1 MYTLVFFAPLFM
13 FFLLFGLGR
22 FLGGYYAALALS
34 ISTFAAWLLC
44 FDALVTILQHSFFLT
59 YYLPFTPLFL
69 VGWFET
75 FWHFGLDYLT
85 LSMFFLITL
94 VSFFIQ
100 LFATAYMGEDASQVR
115 FMVYLSFFMIAMIL
129 LVGASNFLQLF
140 FGWELVGL
148 ASFLLIN
155 FWFSRQDANAA
166 AFKAMAVN
174 RVGDCFLLLALL
186 LFAFQASSFDFD
198 TIFCLSLV
206 RADQPI
212 FIAAFFCLVM
222 GAFAKSA
229 QFFFHTWLP
238 DAMEGPTPVSALLHS
253 ATMVT
258 AGVFL
263 VLRFIDLLEVIP
275 SVRYLVVFVGLL
287 TAFYAI
293 AIAAVADDTKR
304 VTAYTTLN
312 QLGFM
317 LYGCGSL
324 ATATVLFHLIV
335 HGFYKSFSFL
345 VAAAELHDFEDEQDG
360 ESDQLDPVQTNSIYD
375 ILATLVFFSVN
386 AIPFT
391 SPSISKEFLLLAGL
405 ERMPDYFTYLV
416 SIVLFSAV
424 VDEGRDDLEADF
436 QETSYY
442 QDELYSPS
450 TLPGFMLAGCTG
462 LGISSLASATFLEE
476 FFLDMNGAVADT
488 AFFWLDIRG
497 TILLV
502 LPFLSLVLADIDQV
516 RRPILADVGQ
526 TTLTTRADSRYQTII
541 FNSELWGYDEL
552 ITRLAN
558 RFYSFAYWHSNLAV
572 DKGFLEQLYITG
584 PTILI
589 NTAYRRFSAVM
600 YLTLER
606 LLIVPLFVLL
616 VIFLIVINYSVLFF
630 TCTLFTS
637 FIFFSGLF
645 TNTNRLSLEKGC
657 P

>member
-13 FFLLFGLGR
+13 FFLLLGLGR
-22 FLGGYYAALALS
+22 FLGGYYTAVALS
-34 ISTFAAWLLC
+34 ISTFVAWLLC
-44 FDALVTILQHSFFLT
+44 FDALFTTLQHSFFLT
-59 YYLPFTPLFL
+59 YYLPFTPLL
-69 VGWFET
+69 LAGWFET
-75 FWHFGLDYLT
+75 FWHFSLDYLT

-155 FWFSRQDANAA
+155 FWFSRQDANTA

-174 RVGDCFLLLALL
+174 RVGDCFLLFSFL
-186 LFAFQASSFDFD
+186 LFVFQTGSFDFD
-198 TIFCLSLV
+198 TIFCLSLTWATKPLFV
-206 RADQPI
+206 V
-212 FIAAFFCLVM
+212 AFFCLVM

-263 VLRFIDLLEVIP
+263 VLRFMDLLEVIP
-275 SVRYLVVFVGLL
+275 SVRYLVVFIGLL

-312 QLGFM
+312 QLGFI

-324 ATATVLFHLIV
+324 AVATVLFHLIV

-360 ESDQLDPVQTNSIYD
+360 ESDQLDPVSTNSLYD
-375 ILATLVFFSVN
+375 ILTTMVFFSVN

-391 SPSISKEFLLLAGL
+391 SPSISKEFLLLSGL

-416 SIVLFSAV
+416 SIVLFSAI

-436 QETSYY
+436 QESSYY

-450 TLPGFMLAGCTG
+450 SLPGFMLAGCAG
-462 LGISSLASATFLEE
+462 LGASSLISATFLEE
-476 FFLDMNGAVADT
+476 FFLDMNSTLGSSS
-488 AFFWLDIRG
+488 FFWLDIRG
-497 TILLV
+497 TVLLI
-502 LPFLSLVLADIDQV
+502 LPFLSLILADIDQV
-516 RRPILADVGQ
+516 RRPLITDLGQ
-526 TTLTTRADSRYQTII
+526 TTIDVRADSRYQTIL

-552 ITRLAN
+552 ITRVAH
-558 RFYSFAYWHSNLAV
+558 RFYAFAYWHSNLV
-572 DKGFLEQLYITG
+572 IDKGFLEQIYIAG
-584 PTILI
+584 PSSLV
-589 NTAYRRFSAVM
+589 NTAYRRFSSIM
-600 YLTLER
+600 HLTLER
-606 LLIVPLFVLL
+606 LLIIPLFTLL
-616 VIFLIVINYSVLFF
+616 AFYLIIIITAQAS
-630 TCTLFTS
+630 S
-637 FIFFSGLF
+637 FFSLFLVAFVCFTGLF
-645 TNTNRLSLEKGC
+645 SASSNR
-657 P
+657 